1 MQANHC
7 TSDAIFVPARLG
19 ERRSAQG
26 AYVWRSLIDSGAII
40 PNGTDAPVERID
52 PRVSLFAAVT
62 RELANGETFYPEQS
76 MTRAE
81 ALLSYTLWPAQ
92 AAFQEADLGSIE
104 VGKRADL
111 VMWDTDL
118 LTCPPEAIRTAR
130 VKKVWIG
137 GADRTIRD

>member
-1 MQANHC
+1 MQPLA
-7 TSDAIFVPARLG
+7 
-19 ERRSAQG
+19 
-26 AYVWRSLIDSGAII
+26 
-40 PNGTDAPVERID
+40 VERID

-62 RELANGETFYPEQS
+62 RQLENGATFYPEQR

-92 AAFQEADLGSIE
+92 ASFQEKDLGSID

-118 LTCPPEAIRTAR
+118 LACPPDAIRRAR
-130 VKKVWIG
+130 ATRVWIG